1 MTRWSGRYV
10 GVIGAGRAG
19 TAIAQALRRLQ
30 ARVLLSE
37 HRNPPQRMTVQD
49 RGLHREWGGH
59 TEALWAT
66 DALIFSP
73 GIPPEGHALL
83 RHLRDRI
90 PVYGEL
96 DVVAP
101 TWNGPVAAVTGTNGK
116 TTTVALT
123 AHLLRRPAAGNIGP
137 PLGHTLFHAGPL
149 VVELSSYQLHDVHRA
164 RFHVA
169 ALLNVAPDHLD
180 WYPSFAAYV
189 QDKFRIFRDQTP
201 RDYALVSHELQASY
215 AREITRIPGT
225 LLWIG
230 DLPGI
235 RMETPTRMIVDVP
248 SRMHL
253 RLSSIPDPFGLRV
266 FDMARA
272 TALLIALLIG
282 VAPESAIR
290 RMASFRPLPHR
301 MERVA
306 VHNGVVYI
314 NDSKATNPHAVA
326 AALRTADAPVILLMG
341 GRNKGLAFDPLLPLI
356 QERVRHL
363 IAFGEARQE
372 IARIFGTLSLPVD
385 TVSTLEEAVRVA
397 RQAARPGD
405 WVLLSPGCAS
415 FDAFRDYKA
424 RGSAFKRLV
433 EEEHV

>member
-19 TAIAQALRRLQ
+19 TAIAHALRQLQ
-30 ARVLLSE
+30 ARVFLSE
-37 HRNPPQRMTVQD
+37 AQSSPWRMTVQD
-49 RGLHREWGGH
+49 SSLQHEWGGH
-59 TEALWAT
+59 TEALWGT

-73 GIPPEGHALL
+73 GIPPERHALL
-83 RHLRDRI
+83 RHLRQRL

-101 TWNGPVAAVTGTNGK
+101 TWTGPVAAVTGTNGK

-123 AHLLRRPAAGNIGP
+123 AHLLHRPAAGNIGP
-137 PLGHTLFHAGPL
+137 PLGHTLFQPGPL
-149 VVELSSYQLHDVHRA
+149 VVELSSYQLHDVHHA
-164 RFHVA
+164 RFRVA

-201 RDYALVSHELQASY
+201 KDYALVSHELRASF
-215 AREITRIPGT
+215 AREIMHIPGT

-235 RMETPTRMIVDVP
+235 RLEHPTRMVVDVP
-248 SRMHL
+248 SRAHL
-253 RLSSIPDPFGLRV
+253 RLSDVPDPFGLRV
-266 FDMARA
+266 FDVARA
-272 TALLIALLIG
+272 TALLTALLLG
-282 VAPESAIR
+282 VPPEVLVE
-290 RMASFRPLPHR
+290 RMATFRPLPHR

-306 VHNGVVYI
+306 VQNGVVYI

-326 AALRTADAPVILLMG
+326 AALRAAEAPVILLMG
-341 GRNKGLAFDPLLPLI
+341 GRNKGLAFDPLLPLVR
-356 QERVRHL
+356 ERVRHL
-363 IAFGEARQE
+363 VAFGEARQA
-372 IARIFGTLSLPVD
+372 IARTFGTLSLPVD

-397 RQAARPGD
+397 RQAARSGD

-415 FDAFRDYKA
+415 FDAYRDYKA
-424 RGSAFKRLV
+424 RGNAFKRLV
-433 EEEHV
+433 VEGHA